1 MKKNII
7 ITCILVIIVVFV
19 IIFISNKD
27 KKANIQI
34 LQSEVNY
41 VEDIKNS
48 DEENEKVENITA
60 EQGST
65 VNTKIYQISTEYDG
79 REVAIVKPS
88 IQFKV
93 AIAGAIKKAK
103 PEFDEIDELLK
114 KAPTHTGIWINSSSR
129 EQFLSL
135 LKKITNSNYKID
147 DDGYLVQT
155 EGLIMN
161 SQDKAIKKMENSVKD
176 DKSSKKEKG
185 KEQKKE
191 EVKEGMELSKRFKVG
206 KEYSTKGNKTFIIKK
221 VVGNNVQIYD
231 VDAGENVI
239 VKAEFL
245 NKLENVK
252 EV

>member
-129 EQFLSL
+129 EQFLNL

-161 SQDKAIKKMENSVKD
+161 SQDKAIKKMENSEQLYVFD
-176 DKSSKKEKG
+176 ISSISYLVDEATGDIEEYPFEEMDPYQGYEYVEDNKKCIFVISEN
-185 KEQKKE
+185 
-191 EVKEGMELSKRFKVG
+191 KEGKINQAEIL
-206 KEYSTKGNKTFIIKK
+206 KEILK
-221 VVGNNVQIYD
+221 
-231 VDAGENVI
+231 
-239 VKAEFL
+239 
-245 NKLENVK
+245 
-252 EV
+252 

>member
-129 EQFLSL
+129 ELVRPRSMGFLL
-135 LKKITNSNYKID
+135 LMCHHLLCQCGIGSSYFAF
-147 DDGYLVQT
+147 G
-155 EGLIMN
+155 IM
-161 SQDKAIKKMENSVKD
+161 SVNAFTLKC
-176 DKSSKKEKG
+176 
-185 KEQKKE
+185 
-191 EVKEGMELSKRFKVG
+191 RFG
-206 KEYSTKGNKTFIIKK
+206 STH
-221 VVGNNVQIYD
+221 
-231 VDAGENVI
+231 
-239 VKAEFL
+239 
-245 NKLENVK
+245 
-252 EV
+252 